1 MPITIGQMM
10 MMERGFRSKREIE
23 KIERERE
30 ASSEKVMWEKVRNE
44 RNIRD
49 GRLIEILMLMDD
61 LLR

>member
-1 MPITIGQMM
+1 MM

-30 ASSEKVMWEKVRNE
+30 ASSERAMWEKARNE

-49 GRLIEILMLMDD
+49 GRLMEILMRMDD